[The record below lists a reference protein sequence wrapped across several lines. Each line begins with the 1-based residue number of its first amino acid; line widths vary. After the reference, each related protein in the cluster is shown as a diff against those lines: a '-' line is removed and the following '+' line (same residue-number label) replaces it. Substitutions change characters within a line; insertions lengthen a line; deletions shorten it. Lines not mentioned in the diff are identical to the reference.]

1 MSAKTNAATS
11 STNNTKPSTS
21 STNAQSTNAKYL
33 HNKYRVNKDRDSDE
47 QKDAMMFESL
57 LQSDNKNQQFM
68 VNGLQ
73 EQQRNNQQFNQQEDE
88 EKKDTLK
95 SDGLNEVQNKNVVEA
110 GKAEKT
116 HTAEF
121 CQALSDNHTKHNF
134 EVTLPKLGKFKVQT
148 SASGKQLK
156 FDISTKEK
164 NAYDWMSKN
173 QSNIEDNVGK
183 DLNLDVSLGIE
194 YAI

>member
-1 MSAKTNAATS
+1 MSTKTNATTS

-21 STNAQSTNAKYL
+21 STNAQSTNTKYL
-33 HNKYRVNKDRDSDE
+33 HNKYKVNKARDNDE

-57 LQSDNKNQQFM
+57 LQGDNKNQNFM
-68 VNGLQ
+68 VNALQ
-73 EQQRNNQQFNQQEDE
+73 EQQKNNQQFNQQEDE

-95 SDGLNEVQNKNVVEA
+95 SDGLKDVENKNVVEA

-116 HTAEF
+116 HTTEF
-121 CQALSDNHTKHNF
+121 CQALSDNHNKHNF
-134 EVTLPKLGKFKVQT
+134 EVTLPKLGTFKVQT
-148 SASGKQLK
+148 SASGKNLK

-173 QSNIEDNVGK
+173 QSSIEDNVGK

-194 YAI
+194 YVI